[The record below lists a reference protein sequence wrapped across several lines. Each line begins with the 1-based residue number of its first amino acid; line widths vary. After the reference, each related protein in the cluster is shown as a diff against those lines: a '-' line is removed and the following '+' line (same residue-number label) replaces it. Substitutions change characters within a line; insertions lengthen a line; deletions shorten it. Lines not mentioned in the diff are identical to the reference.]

1 MSNTFMIIDDDAS
14 VRMMLRRIVEK
25 NGLGRVVAELASGE
39 HAVDEILFYQPDM
52 VLIDYLLPSLDGVEI
67 MNRAKQ
73 QNYEGKFIMISQVE
87 DEPMISN
94 AYSSGIVFFIGK
106 PINLIEVLNVIKGV
120 AHSIEL
126 ERSMSLIK
134 NALHFVGKT
143 ETNAAPQPRD
153 LNTKI
158 AGVFSDLG
166 ILSDSGSKD
175 LIKLIRK
182 VIESGPSAQYQ
193 LQEIYKEMAEEE
205 KVQEASNV
213 NARAIEQRI
222 RRTIQ
227 KALTNLASLGQEDA
241 YNSKFTDYGTL
252 LFDFPQVRQ
261 EMKYL
266 DCLTKDRG
274 KVSIRKFI
282 EGVIS
287 KISG

>member
-1 MSNTFMIIDDDAS
+1 MIIDDDAS